1 MSDMEWSHFKCDYGL
16 VGRRHA
22 NLAIGVFMECNEAIS
37 ITPKKVRHLY
47 VVEDVCEEVAVPKV
61 MFYGPIASKFN
72 GISKPECAAIDRI
85 IDSCKSNCFF
95 SP

>member
-1 MSDMEWSHFKCDYGL
+1 ME
-16 VGRRHA
+16 RHT
-22 NLAIGVFMECNEAIS
+22 NSAIGVFMECNEAVS
-37 ITPKKVRHLY
+37 STTKKVRHLY
-47 VVEDVCEEVAVPKV
+47 VVEDVCEEVAVPQL

-85 IDSCKSNCFF
+85 IDSCKPNCFF